1 MSARLNLR
9 PPPDPA
15 KARHDAEEKEET
27 KRSGNGRRT
36 YEQRISE
43 RSRQGRGNNP
53 LPADDFYAKHVDS
66 MRAKELENHRND
78 REDRESRE
86 SRKREGKK
94 KQKKQDELE
103 RRGREE
109 EDRIYE
115 QDTEDPTER
124 DWRANIQEFNR
135 RIAEEEKR
143 EESAREPK
151 PRIAAHEKTHRDKGG
166 HTKQGVNGEDGAR
179 KNKTGTTHMHSSR
192 GGRREKE
199 REKERD
205 RSRSRDRNRD
215 RDDVRVGQAPTH
227 TNPERGARHKKKGA
241 YVYSDA
247 YIPKSVP
254 RPEVESGGDERR
266 DKAKGNVPNP
276 TGRDPTRHSRP
287 LAPDP
292 RHIRHTD
299 EAVRGYTPHE
309 DPRTSICYS
318 DPRAA
323 PSQVDRGG
331 HQIPV
336 ASDPDYYNPRHGMY
350 RR

>member
-1 MSARLNLR
+1 MRRIVARSVYVGADRITEVSMSARLNLR
-9 PPPDPA
+9 PPDPA
-15 KARHDAEEKEET
+15 KMRHDAEEEEET
-27 KRSGNGRRT
+27 KRSGNRSRK
-36 YEQRISE
+36 YEQRIPE

-66 MRAKELENHRND
+66 MRAKELEKHRND
-78 REDRESRE
+78 RGDREI
-86 SRKREGKK
+86 RKREGKE
-94 KQKKQDELE
+94 KQKKQDERE

-124 DWRANIQEFNR
+124 DWRANIQESNR
-135 RIAEEEKR
+135 IIAEEEKR
-143 EESAREPK
+143 EKIAREPK
-151 PRIAAHEKTHRDKGG
+151 PRIATHEKTHRDKGG
-166 HTKQGVNGEDGAR
+166 HTKQGVNDEDGAR
-179 KNKTGTTHMHSSR
+179 KNKTGTTHVHSSR
-192 GGRREKE
+192 ADEGKRKGKEK
-199 REKERD
+199 
-205 RSRSRDRNRD
+205 
-215 RDDVRVGQAPTH
+215 GIG
-227 TNPERGARHKKKGA
+227 RGARHKKNGA

-254 RPEVESGGDERR
+254 RPEVDDRGDKRR
-266 DKAKGNVPNP
+266 DRAKGNVLNP

-299 EAVRGYTPHE
+299 EAIRGYKPHE
-309 DPRTSICYS
+309 DPRTPIYYP

-323 PSQVDRGG
+323 ASQVDRSEDRK
-331 HQIPV
+331 PA

>member
-9 PPPDPA
+9 PPDPA
-15 KARHDAEEKEET
+15 KMRHDAEEEEET
-27 KRSGNGRRT
+27 KRSGNRSRK
-36 YEQRISE
+36 YEQRIPE

-66 MRAKELENHRND
+66 MRAKELEKHRND
-78 REDRESRE
+78 RGDREI
-86 SRKREGKK
+86 RKREGKE
-94 KQKKQDELE
+94 KQKKQDERE

-124 DWRANIQEFNR
+124 DWRANIQEFDR
-135 RIAEEEKR
+135 RIVEEEKR
-143 EESAREPK
+143 GESAREPK
-151 PRIAAHEKTHRDKGG
+151 PRIATHEKTHRDKGG
-166 HTKQGVNGEDGAR
+166 HTKQGVNDEDGAR
-179 KNKTGTTHMHSSR
+179 KNKTGTTHMHSSGADEGKR
-192 GGRREKE
+192 KGKEKGIE
-199 REKERD
+199 
-205 RSRSRDRNRD
+205 
-215 RDDVRVGQAPTH
+215 VGVEIGTVIE
-227 TNPERGARHKKKGA
+227 TMCT
-241 YVYSDA
+241 
-247 YIPKSVP
+247 
-254 RPEVESGGDERR
+254 PEVDGRGDERR
-266 DKAKGNVPNP
+266 DRAKGNVPNP

-299 EAVRGYTPHE
+299 EAIRGYKPHE
-309 DPRTSICYS
+309 DPRTPIYYP

-323 PSQVDRGG
+323 PSQVDRSEYRK
-331 HQIPV
+331 PA

>member
-9 PPPDPA
+9 PPDPA
-15 KARHDAEEKEET
+15 KMRHDAEEEEET
-27 KRSGNGRRT
+27 KRSGNRSRK
-36 YEQRISE
+36 YEQRIPE

-66 MRAKELENHRND
+66 MRAKELEKHRND
-78 REDRESRE
+78 RGDREI
-86 SRKREGKK
+86 RKREGKE
-94 KQKKQDELE
+94 KQKKQDERE

-124 DWRANIQEFNR
+124 DWRANIQESNR
-135 RIAEEEKR
+135 IIAEEEKR
-143 EESAREPK
+143 EKSAREPK
-151 PRIAAHEKTHRDKGG
+151 PRIATHEKTHRDKGG
-166 HTKQGVNGEDGAR
+166 HTKQGVNDEDGAR
-179 KNKTGTTHMHSSR
+179 KNKTGTTHVHSSR

-199 REKERD
+199 RERERD
-205 RSRSRDRNRD
+205 RSRSRDRDHD
-215 RDDVRVGQAPTH
+215 RDDVRVGQAPIH
-227 TNPERGARHKKKGA
+227 TNPERGARHKKNGA

-254 RPEVESGGDERR
+254 RPEVDDRGDKRR
-266 DKAKGNVPNP
+266 DRAKGNVLNP

-299 EAVRGYTPHE
+299 EAIRGYKPHE
-309 DPRTSICYS
+309 DPRTPIYYP

-323 PSQVDRGG
+323 ASQVDRSEDRK
-331 HQIPV
+331 PA